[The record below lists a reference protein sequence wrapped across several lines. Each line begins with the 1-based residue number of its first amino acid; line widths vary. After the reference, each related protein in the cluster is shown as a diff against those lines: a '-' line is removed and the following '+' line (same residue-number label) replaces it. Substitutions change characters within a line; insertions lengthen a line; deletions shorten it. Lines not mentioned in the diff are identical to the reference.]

1 MNKFFNFLFDIYKFR
16 EILWDLIKRD
26 VKNRYLGSYLGFF
39 WAFIQPLINLA
50 LLWFVFTYGL
60 KARPESEVPFVIWLM
75 TGLLPW
81 NFISESIL
89 GSTNSILENSFLVKK
104 VVFRVSLLPIVKVM
118 SASLVHLFFI
128 FVLLLALILNGLP
141 ITIHSLQIPYYFG
154 LTIFFVLGLSW
165 ITSSVIIFFR
175 DLGQIIAIG
184 IQFAFWLTPIFWS
197 YKAIPEKYLYLLSL
211 NPFFYITEGY
221 RDALINHVWFWNKS
235 LSSFLFLVL
244 TASLL
249 VIGNILFRKL
259 RPHFA
264 DVL

>member
-1 MNKFFNFLFDIYKFR
+1 LNRFFSFLFDIYRFR
-16 EILWDLIKRD
+16 EILWDLTKRD
-26 VKNRYLGSYLGFF
+26 IKNRYLGSYLGFF

-60 KARPESEVPFVIWLM
+60 KARPESEVPFVLWLM
-75 TGLLPW
+75 AGLIPW

-118 SASLVHLFFI
+118 SASLVISFSFLFCYSCFDFEWI
-128 FVLLLALILNGLP
+128 AHY
-141 ITIHSLQIPYYFG
+141 IHSLQIPYYFG
-154 LTIFFVLGLSW
+154 LTVFFVLGLSW

-235 LSSFLFLVL
+235 LSSFFFLAL
-244 TASLL
+244 TAIS
-249 VIGNILFRKL
+249 ISHRKYSI
-259 RPHFA
+259 
-264 DVL
+264 